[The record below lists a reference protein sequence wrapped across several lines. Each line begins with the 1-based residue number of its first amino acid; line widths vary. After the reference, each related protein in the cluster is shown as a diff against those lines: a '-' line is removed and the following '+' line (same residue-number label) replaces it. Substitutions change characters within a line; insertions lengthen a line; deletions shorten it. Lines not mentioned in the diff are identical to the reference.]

1 MVEIYLKNVRCYCFH
16 GCLKEEGV
24 IGSDYLVNLWVK
36 GALDKT
42 PLTDKIEDAIDYVFL
57 NKVIVEEMSIPSKLL
72 ETVAKRILDRVFKE
86 DKRVRKIKVSVSKI
100 CPPINGDVESVAVK
114 LSKKREN
121 KN

>member
-16 GCLKEEGV
+16 GCLKEESI
-24 IGSDYLVNLWVK
+24 IGSEYLVNLWAK
-36 GALDKT
+36 GALGKAS
-42 PLTDKIEDAIDYVFL
+42 LTDKINDAIDYVFL

-72 ETVAKRILDRVFKE
+72 ETVAERILNRALNE
-86 DKRVRKIKVSVSKI
+86 DNRIQKITVSVSKI

-121 KN
+121 KI

>member
-24 IGSDYLVNLWVK
+24 IGSEYLVNLWAEGVLGK
-36 GALDKT
+36 AS
-42 PLTDKIEDAIDYVFL
+42 LTDKIEDAIDYVFL

-72 ETVAKRILDRVFKE
+72 ETVAERILNRILKEENRVQ
-86 DKRVRKIKVSVSKI
+86 KITVSVSKI
-100 CPPINGDVESVAVK
+100 CPPINGDVESVSVK

-121 KN
+121 KI

>member
-16 GCLKEEGV
+16 GCLKEESI
-24 IGSDYLVNLWVK
+24 IGSEYLVNLWAK
-36 GALDKT
+36 GALGKAS
-42 PLTDKIEDAIDYVFL
+42 LTDKIDDAIDYVFL

-72 ETVAKRILDRVFKE
+72 ETVAERILNIALNE
-86 DKRVRKIKVSVSKI
+86 DNRIQKITVSVSKI

-121 KN
+121 KI

>member
-16 GCLKEEGV
+16 GCLKEESI
-24 IGSDYLVNLWVK
+24 IGSEYLVNLWAK
-36 GALDKT
+36 GALGKAS
-42 PLTDKIEDAIDYVFL
+42 LTDKIDDAIDYVFL

-72 ETVAKRILDRVFKE
+72 ETVAERILNRALNE
-86 DKRVRKIKVSVSKI
+86 DNRIQKITVSVSKI

-121 KN
+121 KI

>member
-1 MVEIYLKNVRCYCFH
+1 MVEIYLKNVRCYSFH

-42 PLTDKIEDAIDYVFL
+42 PLTDKIEDTIDYVFL

-72 ETVAKRILDRVFKE
+72 ETVAKRILDRVFRE
-86 DKRVRKIKVSVSKI
+86 DKRIRKIKVSVSKI
-100 CPPINGDVESVAVK
+100 CPPINGDVESVGVK

>member
-16 GCLKEEGV
+16 GCLKEESI
-24 IGSDYLVNLWVK
+24 IGSEYLVNLWAK
-36 GALDKT
+36 GVLGKAS
-42 PLTDKIEDAIDYVFL
+42 LTDKIDDAIDYVFL

-72 ETVAKRILDRVFKE
+72 ETVAERILNRVLNE
-86 DKRVRKIKVSVSKI
+86 DNRIQKITVSVSKI

-121 KN
+121 KI